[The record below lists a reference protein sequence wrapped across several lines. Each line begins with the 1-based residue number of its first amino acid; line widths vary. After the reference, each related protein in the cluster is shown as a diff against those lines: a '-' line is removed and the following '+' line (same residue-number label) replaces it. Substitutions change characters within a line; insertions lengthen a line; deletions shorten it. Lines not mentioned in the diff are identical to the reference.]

1 MNESHAFA
9 PAGSG
14 LVAVPRAAVFA
25 VLEREGHAMLGTL
38 RGGVCGGLAAV
49 VLQPLTGLLDLRLD
63 AGEVRPA

>member
-1 MNESHAFA
+1 
-9 PAGSG
+9 
-14 LVAVPRAAVFA
+14 
-25 VLEREGHAMLGTL
+25 MLGTL